1 MLTTQFLLSE
11 RPAASSRRRPLLFAL
26 IVALTFGACGTRPA
40 PNVDP
45 TRRIAWKAVKVV
57 RLSAPQKAK
66 YLERLIADAE
76 VATAAEAHAAWWKTK
91 DGRTEAAWL
100 RVARAAAQATRAVR
114 DQQNQARERYRGLL
128 VATKD
133 ELARARAELRE
144 AGMGRRESAAIT
156 RALVGLSTAEK
167 LAAQGDHA
175 RASDKLVAARQ
186 SLAVIHSSWKGVHA
200 RFSDKTLLRTWKR
213 WVDETLQD
221 SRERG
226 DIAII
231 VNKLQRRLNVYYRGL
246 KLASYP
252 AELGANGLARKD
264 HAGDRATPEGKYR
277 IIALK
282 QGRATKYHK
291 ALLINYPNDE
301 DLARHPQG
309 KARGIIPSRAGIG
322 NLIEIHGDGG
332 QGRYWTDGC
341 IALTNDHMDRVFAR
355 VHQGTPVTIVGTYER

>member
-1 MLTTQFLLSE
+1 
-11 RPAASSRRRPLLFAL
+11 LLFTLAAVLTL
-26 IVALTFGACGTRPA
+26 IACGSRPA
-40 PNVDP
+40 PELEP
-45 TRRIAWKAVKVV
+45 ARRVAWKAVRLV
-57 RLSAPQKAK
+57 RPSAPQKAK
-66 YLERLIADAE
+66 YIERLIADAE
-76 VATAAEAHAAWWKTK
+76 VVTAAEAHAPWWRANE
-91 DGRTEAAWL
+91 GRTEAAWL

-114 DQQNQARERYRGLL
+114 AQQGQARERYHGLL

-167 LAAQGDHA
+167 LAALGEHA
-175 RASDKLVAARQ
+175 RASDKLIAARQ
-186 SLAVIHSSWKGVHA
+186 SLAIIHSSWASVHA

-226 DIAII
+226 EIAIV
-231 VNKLQRRLNVYYRGL
+231 VNKLHRRLTLYYRGL

-264 HAGDRATPEGKYR
+264 HAGDRATPEGQYR
-277 IIALK
+277 VVALK
-282 QGRATKYHK
+282 QGKATKFYK

-301 DLARHPQG
+301 DRARHAQG
-309 KARGIIPSRAGIG
+309 KARGVIPSRAGIG

-332 QGRYWTDGC
+332 QGRDWTDGC
-341 IALTNDHMDRVFAR
+341 IALTNEDMDRVFAR
-355 VHQGTPVTIVGTYER
+355 VHQGTPVTIVGTYEQ

>member
-1 MLTTQFLLSE
+1 VLTTQYLLSE
-11 RPAASSRRRPLLFAL
+11 RPAASFRRRPLLFAL
-26 IVALTFGACGTRPA
+26 LAVLTLAACGSRPT
-40 PNVDP
+40 PDVEP
-45 TRRIAWKAVKVV
+45 TRRIAWKAIRLV
-57 RLSAPQKAK
+57 RPSAPQKAK
-66 YLERLIADAE
+66 YIERLVADAE
-76 VATAAEAHAAWWKTK
+76 VSTAAEANIPWWRTT

-114 DQQNQARERYRGLL
+114 AQQSQARDRYHGLL
-128 VATKD
+128 VATKE

-167 LAAQGDHA
+167 LAVHGEHA
-175 RASDKLVAARQ
+175 RASDKLIAARQ
-186 SLAVIHSSWKGVHA
+186 SLAIIHSSWTGVHA

-213 WVDETLQD
+213 WVDETLQR

-231 VNKLQRRLNVYYRGL
+231 VNKLQRRLNLYYRGL

-264 HAGDRATPEGKYR
+264 HAGDRATPEGMYR
-277 IIALK
+277 IVALK
-282 QGRATKYHK
+282 QGRATKYYK

-301 DLARHPQG
+301 DRARYAQG
-309 KARGIIPSRAGIG
+309 KARGVIPSRAGIG

-332 QGRYWTDGC
+332 QGRDWTDGC
-341 IALTNDHMDRVFAR
+341 IALTNDDMDRVFAR
-355 VHQGTPVTIVGTYER
+355 VHQGTPVTIVGTYEQ